1 MIKSLSLFKYKV
13 IMCVICSLSKNLNT
27 YRISMSESLTKLYA
41 YGQHT
46 YDVSDCLNKF
56 KSLAS
61 LMSEPLLNLSKF
73 LLH

>member
-1 MIKSLSLFKYKV
+1 
-13 IMCVICSLSKNLNT
+13 
-27 YRISMSESLTKLYA
+27 MSESLTKLYA

-46 YDVSDCLNKF
+46 DDVSDCLNKF

-61 LMSEPLLNLSKF
+61 LMSESLLNLSKF